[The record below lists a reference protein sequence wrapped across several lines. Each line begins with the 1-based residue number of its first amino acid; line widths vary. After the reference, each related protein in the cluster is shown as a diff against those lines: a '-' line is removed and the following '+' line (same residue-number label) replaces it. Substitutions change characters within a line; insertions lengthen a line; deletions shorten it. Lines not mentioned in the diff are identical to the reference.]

1 MNPGLGLVLP
11 APVGLPPLTW
21 PSSPSDTDTTASDC
35 YDRIE
40 PFFDIHRRSNIKED
54 HNDLCERALTQANVF
69 PQLPSS
75 DGLPPFPISDMHD
88 RATGALDGTF
98 LFLVRFEE
106 HKDTSEVVGLL
117 KQYLA
122 KHKWAFKQNTAFKK
136 LSNKKIERA
145 TFQVLGP
152 LSRRDEPKDEH
163 RLSIYITK
171 HSEFGNKWLFEF
183 RRSSRNVNSIPTE
196 ILPERVAATFR
207 DSATLLPSFPTTIIC
222 GPAKY
227 DYMDFARRSIDSY
240 GHDDQVARM
249 ASSISDFWGTPSLST
264 LEIVAP
270 NVGTAKRAEAAINSF
285 LLLGGHT
292 TCPDEP
298 PKKYRKLD
306 SQFRCSALT
315 CGIWWDLASGRV
327 NVSTFDGFV
336 QAALEEANVNTA
348 DLNMQMSI
356 STLCSILN
364 RAKCPISLIV
374 FTGAE
379 LLDTDLCAL
388 GRWKC
393 IQRALNSMHCST
405 KLILITESPLT
416 SYTDPQGVCRID
428 MEVSPSYFSE
438 ISHHWMSPLTS
449 GHTDE
454 VTSSDDTTSAAHA
467 GDVSDVTMFENYSSD
482 MAYGGTMY
490 DAELGFNIGLHL
502 NSESPQPLFVP
513 DLQLDEV
520 SHPSLNG
527 IYESFM
533 ASRKRKYPF

>member
-1 MNPGLGLVLP
+1 MS
-11 APVGLPPLTW
+11 A
-21 PSSPSDTDTTASDC
+21 SP
-35 YDRIE
+35 
-40 PFFDIHRRSNIKED
+40 
-54 HNDLCERALTQANVF
+54 
-69 PQLPSS
+69 
-75 DGLPPFPISDMHD
+75 
-88 RATGALDGTF
+88 
-98 LFLVRFEE
+98 
-106 HKDTSEVVGLL
+106 
-117 KQYLA
+117 
-122 KHKWAFKQNTAFKK
+122 
-136 LSNKKIERA
+136 
-145 TFQVLGP
+145 
-152 LSRRDEPKDEH
+152 EH

-207 DSATLLPSFPTTIIC
+207 DSATMLPSFPTTIVC

-227 DYMDFARRSIDSY
+227 DYMEFARRSIECY
-240 GHDDQVARM
+240 GQDDQVARM
-249 ASSISDFWGTPSLST
+249 ASSISDFWGTPSLCVSIFRSPDPLSPPPFLNFCEISHFLFDYRST

-270 NVGTAKRAEAAINSF
+270 NVATAKRAEAAINSF
-285 LLLGGHT
+285 LLLGGH
-292 TCPDEP
+292 PAGANEP

-315 CGIWWDLASGRV
+315 CGIWWDLASGRY

-336 QAALEEANVNTA
+336 QTALEEASINTA

-388 GRWKC
+388 GRWRC
-393 IQRALNSMHCST
+393 IQRALNSMNCST
-405 KLILITESPLT
+405 KLILITETPLT

-428 MEVSPSYFSE
+428 MEASPSYLTELSQ
-438 ISHHWMSPLTS
+438 HWMSPLTS

-482 MAYGGTMY
+482 ITYSGAMY
-490 DAELGFNIGLHL
+490 DAELGYNIGLHL
-502 NSESPQPLFVP
+502 NSEAPQPLFVP